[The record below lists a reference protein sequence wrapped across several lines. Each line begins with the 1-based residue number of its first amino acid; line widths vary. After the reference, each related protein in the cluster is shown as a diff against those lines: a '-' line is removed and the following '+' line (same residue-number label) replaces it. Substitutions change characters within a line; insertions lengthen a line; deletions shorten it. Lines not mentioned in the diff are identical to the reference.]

1 MIWFHRIPEVSL
13 LEKKNFNNKVMG
25 YHMCFNIQIQV
36 YREPVSLPTLDT
48 ILVGLFGVA
57 VDYFSI
63 TAFLEF
69 VFPS

>member
-1 MIWFHRIPEVSL
+1 
-13 LEKKNFNNKVMG
+13 MG

-63 TAFLEF
+63 TAFLEYF
-69 VFPS
+69 KLV